1 MALLFIAIDPNTN
14 GLNCPAVFIEEETGD
29 FLGDELTDDPAIARA
44 CAGAFEAVWE
54 RAVPHDEYR
63 PA

>member
-14 GLNCPAVFIEEETGD
+14 GLNCPAVFIDEETGD
-29 FLGDELTDDPAIARA
+29 LLFQGETATDPDTLA
-44 CAGAFEAVWE
+44 
-54 RAVPHDEYR
+54 DDYR